1 VTSVAAS
8 SFTGFRPEALQFLVD
23 LAGNNERSWF
33 QPRKAEYER
42 LLKEPLEALC
52 EALQERFV
60 AQGLPM
66 RADPKRSP
74 FRIYRDVRF
83 SKDKSPYKTNIGA
96 DFPYVE
102 EEPAPGEPIHSRAG
116 GYFHLAPEGSFV
128 GGGMWHP
135 EPARLAAFRAAVD
148 TDPVGTMAALEDP
161 GFVARFGTVNGDTLK
176 RVPTGYAADHPH
188 AELLKLKDVVFGR
201 NLSDEEI
208 FSPDL
213 PDVLVV
219 DFAAAMPVY
228 RFLSTLPS
236 ADVAERR

>member
-1 VTSVAAS
+1 MSTVVATS
-8 SFTGFRPEALQFLVD
+8 SFAGFKPEALQFLVD

-33 QPRKAEYER
+33 QPRKPEYER

-52 EALQERFV
+52 EALQDRF
-60 AQGLPM
+60 AASGLPL

-102 EEPAPGEPIHSRAG
+102 SEPEPGEPIHSRAG
-116 GYFHLAPEGSFV
+116 GYFHLSPEESFV

-135 EPARLAAFRAAVD
+135 EPARLAAFRAAVATQPD
-148 TDPVGTMAALEDP
+148 RVMAALEDP
-161 GFVARFGTVNGDTLK
+161 GFVQRFGSVNGDTLK
-176 RVPTGYAADHPH
+176 RVPTGFASDHPH

-201 NLSDEEI
+201 TLTDEEV
-208 FSPDL
+208 FSQDL
-213 PDVLVV
+213 PDILVE

-228 RFLSTLPS
+228 RFLSTLPTG
-236 ADVAERR
+236 